1 MLCSS
6 GATVKVHVV
15 DLEKERVAQPVKVRP
30 LLSSSVKDLHIL
42 IHEVK

>member
-1 MLCSS
+1 MLCSL